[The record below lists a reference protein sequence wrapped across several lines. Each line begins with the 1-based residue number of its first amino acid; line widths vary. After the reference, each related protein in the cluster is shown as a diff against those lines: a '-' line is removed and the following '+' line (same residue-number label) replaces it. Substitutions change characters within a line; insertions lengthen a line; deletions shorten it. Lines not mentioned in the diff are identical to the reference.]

1 MRAKGV
7 RMRVTVDKNLTAW
20 VDRLIERRVF
30 DTRSHAVQWGLY
42 VLKEKLVEKKKQRH
56 SA

>member
-1 MRAKGV
+1 
-7 RMRVTVDKNLTAW
+7 MRVTVDKNLTAW